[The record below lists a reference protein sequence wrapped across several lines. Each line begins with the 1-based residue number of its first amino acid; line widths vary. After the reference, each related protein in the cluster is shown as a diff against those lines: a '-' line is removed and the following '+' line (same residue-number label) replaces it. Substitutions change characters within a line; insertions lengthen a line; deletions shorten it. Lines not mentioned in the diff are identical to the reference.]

1 MYRYTCKEFLAEFMK
16 NKLKQICNSKSRE
29 VEQNLLKME
38 KDSFKNAQENL
49 KLSMKKV
56 AWCKSGTRTP
66 GTGTSG
72 PWDPGPGS
80 PLQSLKV
87 GPSS

>member
-1 MYRYTCKEFLAEFMK
+1 MK
-16 NKLKQICNSKSRE
+16 NKFKQICNSKSRE

-49 KLSMKKV
+49 ELNMKKV
-56 AWCKSGTRTP
+56 AWCKSGTTTP

-72 PWDPGPGS
+72 TWHPGPGS